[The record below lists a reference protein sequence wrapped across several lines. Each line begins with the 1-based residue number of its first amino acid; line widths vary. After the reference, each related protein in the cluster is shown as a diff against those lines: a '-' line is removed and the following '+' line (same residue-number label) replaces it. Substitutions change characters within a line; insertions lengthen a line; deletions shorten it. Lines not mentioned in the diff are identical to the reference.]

1 MNEGKLISEVERG
14 HKAQQLLN
22 NEVLLEAFETLDKEF
37 TTAWKNTSLDQGVER
52 DRLYNLCQ
60 ALNSLQSYLD
70 SVAQNGRLAENQL
83 NKIRGIK

>member
-14 HKAQQLLN
+14 RKAQQLLK
-22 NEVLLEAFETLDKEF
+22 NEVLQEAFETLDKEF

-60 ALNSLQSYLD
+60 ALTSLQAYLD